1 MPKLRRR
8 ALRGTSSAS
17 VLSSVNKPSNSPSTA
32 PIRELKRGIARPHHD
47 ENSSKVSCTKRGRT
61 QSNHCERVTTCMFQ
75 NAKHETQ
82 CVYKNKLRDCSNTP
96 TAPKTRALVAKR
108 LREATHAYAA

>member
-1 MPKLRRR
+1 
-8 ALRGTSSAS
+8 
-17 VLSSVNKPSNSPSTA
+17 
-32 PIRELKRGIARPHHD
+32 
-47 ENSSKVSCTKRGRT
+47 
-61 QSNHCERVTTCMFQ
+61 MFQ

-108 LREATHAYAA
+108 LREATHAYLT